1 MPANR
6 LCHDYINTFIYM
18 QTTDISYLS
27 MAIGLLLLAIPVYL
41 FYRLKAKLI
50 QSTIIATVR
59 MVVQL
64 YLIGLYLRYLF
75 EWNSPLINLVWV
87 LLMVLVATFT
97 AARRTHLRL
106 RTMAVPLFAGL
117 LVTAIVVGMYFLIF
131 VLRLEHPF
139 DARYFVPIM
148 GILMGNMLSVNVIAL
163 NTYYD
168 QLQREQHLYY
178 YLLGNGATH
187 MEAVTPF
194 ARHAVEKSFAPCIAN
209 MAVLGIV
216 SLPGTMIGQIL
227 GGSAPGIA
235 IKYQMMITV
244 ITFSAS
250 MLSLMLTLYLGD
262 RRSFDVYGR
271 LRNVRRKS

>member
-1 MPANR
+1 
-6 LCHDYINTFIYM
+6 
-18 QTTDISYLS
+18 
-27 MAIGLLLLAIPVYL
+27 MAVGLLLMALPVY
-41 FYRLKAKLI
+41 FFHRLGARLI
-50 QSTIIATVR
+50 QSTAIATVR

-64 YLIGLYLRYLF
+64 FLIGLYLRYLF
-75 EWNSPLINLVWV
+75 EWNSPLVNFAWV
-87 LLMVLVATFT
+87 LIMVLVATFT
-97 AARRTHLRL
+97 AARLRL
-106 RTMAVPLFAGL
+106 RTIALPLFSGL
-117 LVTAIVVGMYFLIF
+117 LTTAVVVGLYFLVL
-131 VLRLEHPF
+131 VLRLDHPF

-168 QLQREQHLYY
+168 GLQREHHLYY

-187 MEAVTPF
+187 LEAITPF
-194 ARHAVEKSFAPCIAN
+194 ARQAVEKSFAPCIAN

-235 IKYQMMITV
+235 IKYQMMITA

-250 MLSLMLTLYLGD
+250 MLSLMLTLRLAD
-262 RRSFDVYGR
+262 SRSFDVYGR
-271 LRNVRRKS
+271 LRNVRRKD

>member
-1 MPANR
+1 MG
-6 LCHDYINTFIYM
+6 
-18 QTTDISYLS
+18 TTDISYVSL
-27 MAIGLLLLAIPVYL
+27 AVGLLLLAIPVYF

-50 QSTIIATVR
+50 GSTLLAAAR
-59 MVVQL
+59 MVAQL
-64 YLIGLYLRYLF
+64 LLIGLYLRYLF
-75 EWNSPLINLVWV
+75 EWNSPLVNFVWV
-87 LLMVLVATFT
+87 LLMVLVATFLLAT
-97 AARRTHLRL
+97 A
-106 RTMAVPLFAGL
+106 MA
-117 LVTAIVVGMYFLIF
+117 VGMYFLVF
-131 VLRLEHPF
+131 VLRLGHPF

-163 NTYYD
+163 NAFYD
-168 QLQREQHLYY
+168 GLQREQQLYY

-187 MEAVTPF
+187 AEAITPF
-194 ARHAVEKSFAPCIAN
+194 ARQAVEKSFAPCIAN

-250 MLSLMLTLYLGD
+250 MLSLMLVLYLAD
-262 RRSFDVYGR
+262 RRSFDAYGR
-271 LRNVRRKS
+271 LRDVRRKA

>member
-1 MPANR
+1 ME
-6 LCHDYINTFIYM
+6 
-18 QTTDISYLS
+18 TTDISYLS
-27 MAIGLLLLAIPVYL
+27 MAVGLLLMALPVY
-41 FYRLKAKLI
+41 FFHRLGARLI
-50 QSTIIATVR
+50 QSTAIATVR

-64 YLIGLYLRYLF
+64 FLIGLYLRYLF
-75 EWNSPLINLVWV
+75 EWNSPLVNFAWV
-87 LLMVLVATFT
+87 LIMVLVATFT
-97 AARRTHLRL
+97 AASLRL
-106 RTMAVPLFAGL
+106 RTIALPLFSGL
-117 LVTAIVVGMYFLIF
+117 LATAVVVGLYFLVL
-131 VLRLEHPF
+131 VLRLDHPF

-168 QLQREQHLYY
+168 GLQREHHLYY

-187 MEAVTPF
+187 LEAITPF
-194 ARHAVEKSFAPCIAN
+194 ARQAVEKSFAPCIAN

-235 IKYQMMITV
+235 IKYQMMITA

-250 MLSLMLTLYLGD
+250 MLSLMLTLRLAD
-262 RRSFDVYGR
+262 SRSFDVYGR
-271 LRNVRRKS
+271 LCNVRRKD

>member
-1 MPANR
+1 ME
-6 LCHDYINTFIYM
+6 
-18 QTTDISYLS
+18 TTDISYLS
-27 MAIGLLLLAIPVYL
+27 MAVGLLLMALPVY
-41 FYRLKAKLI
+41 FFHRLGARLI
-50 QSTIIATVR
+50 QSTVIATVR

-64 YLIGLYLRYLF
+64 FLIGLYLRYLF
-75 EWNSPLINLVWV
+75 EWNSPLVNFAWV
-87 LLMVLVATFT
+87 LIMVLVATFT
-97 AARRTHLRL
+97 AARRTIAL
-106 RTMAVPLFAGL
+106 PLFSGL
-117 LVTAIVVGMYFLIF
+117 LATAVVVGLYFLVL
-131 VLRLEHPF
+131 VLRLDHPF

-168 QLQREQHLYY
+168 GLQREHHLYY

-187 MEAVTPF
+187 LEAITPF
-194 ARHAVEKSFAPCIAN
+194 ARQAVEKSFAPCIAN

-235 IKYQMMITV
+235 IKYQMMITA

-250 MLSLMLTLYLGD
+250 MLSLMLTLRLAD
-262 RRSFDVYGR
+262 SRSFDVYGR
-271 LRNVRRKS
+271 LRNVRRKD